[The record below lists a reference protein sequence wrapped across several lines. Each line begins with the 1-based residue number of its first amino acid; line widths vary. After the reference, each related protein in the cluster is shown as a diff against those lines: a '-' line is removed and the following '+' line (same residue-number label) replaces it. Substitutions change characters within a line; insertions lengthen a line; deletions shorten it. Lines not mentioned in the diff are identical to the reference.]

1 MSRHEQD
8 VSLCQA
14 SLRWCVAACAAVH
27 AGAVATRAGR
37 GLLQPAEWLA
47 WMRVLKPFLH
57 VSACPDVLLCTDC
70 VLVGCA
76 TVIGWSV
83 GVVWVSR
90 HEQYVSLWAG
100 CSPLVCGCLSRCACR
115 GCGETGGQWL
125 VKMGRR
131 LHGDDSAAWILTVIC
146 AFDGRVVACI

>member
-1 MSRHEQD
+1 MPGG
-8 VSLCQA
+8 
-14 SLRWCVAACAAVH
+14 LRWCVGACAAVH
-27 AGAVATRAGR
+27 AGAVARRAGS
-37 GLLQPAEWLA
+37 GSLQPAEWLA

-70 VLVGCA
+70 VLAGCA

-100 CSPLVCGCLSRCACR
+100 CSPLVCGCLCRCACR
-115 GCGETGGQWL
+115 GCGETGGQWFAE
-125 VKMGRR
+125 MGWR
-131 LHGDDSAAWILTVIC
+131 LHEDDSAAWILTVIC